1 MLLSPSCLRVLVT
14 ERLAHA
20 DPAAYEAA
28 VSKARGQ
35 QRRVWAVSPSGAW
48 PELVTLLWAVA
59 AVAPLVMLREFCRRF
74 AFAHLRMAQALILD
88 TVGAAIQ
95 LAALGWMGW
104 TGHLS
109 AVSAYAA
116 LGGASAVAG
125 IVWLYVVHAHFTV
138 RIDQLWAATQARRG
152 LRRRLLAMHLPLT
165 A

>member
-1 MLLSPSCLRVLVT
+1 MLLSPSSLRVLVT
-14 ERLAHA
+14 ARLAHA
-20 DPAAYEAA
+20 DPAAYLVALALAA
-28 VSKARGQ
+28 AAWGLSTR
-35 QRRVWAVSPSGAW
+35 GAW
-48 PELVTLLWAVA
+48 PELVTLFWALA

-74 AFAHLRMAQALILD
+74 AFAHLRMAQAIILD